1 MKFITKSP
9 YFETNN
15 GDKILYNLMIF
26 FNLSYITISQKN

>member
-15 GDKILYNLMIF
+15 GDKILYPF
-26 FNLSYITISQKN
+26 ESTYFSISRT